1 MVAGSHW
8 VFMVNKSGLH
18 HPWWWL
24 GLLPEV
30 TLITSVC
37 CMQVPSSSSFFSFC
51 RANVDVSGRAIGA
64 APCVG
69 GGANVEGGGPYRT
82 GGESH
87 DL

>member
-1 MVAGSHW
+1 MVAGSDW
-8 VFMVNKSGLH
+8 VFMVNRSGLH

-30 TLITSVC
+30 ALITSVC
-37 CMQVPSSSSFFSFC
+37 CMQVPSSSFFSFC

-64 APCVG
+64 APCMG
-69 GGANVEGGGPYRT
+69 GGANAEGGGPYRA